1 MKFFNFKNKSP
12 ETKNR
17 IVIVMAVFCT
27 LLVVALW
34 LLVLSITKPKTPGNP
49 LKPFQ
54 EITQQISG
62 VMQQNKLEKIS
73 ETTAELKSTLET
85 VKPIENQQN
94 MPVESTVSS
103 TP

>member
-1 MKFFNFKNKSP
+1 MKFFNFKNKSH

-17 IVIVMAVFCT
+17 LVIVLAVFCT
-27 LLVVALW
+27 LLVVVVW
-34 LLVLSITKPKTPGNP
+34 LFVLSITKPKTPGNP
-49 LKPFQ
+49 SKPFQ
-54 EITQQISG
+54 EIRQQISG

-85 VKPIENQQN
+85 VKTIENQQN